1 MGKITAAITGVGL
14 YLPDYI
20 LTNEELSTMVDTSD
34 EWIMSHIGVK
44 TRHIL
49 KGEGVGTSYM
59 GARAV
64 INLLDKAGVDPM
76 EVDLVIC
83 ATVTPDM
90 FFPST
95 GNLIADQAGCKNAFA
110 YDVSA
115 ACSGFLFAL
124 TTGAKFIE
132 SGSCKKV
139 VVVGADKMSTIVD
152 YTDRSTCP
160 IFGDGAAAVL
170 LEPNTEGYG
179 VLDEILR
186 SDGSGEL
193 QLYMK
198 AGGSRYPASIETVQN
213 NWHTIMWDGHAVFK
227 AAVSKMADVS
237 VEIMERNNLTS
248 DDIRYLVPHQAN
260 LRIIDATARRM
271 GLDHDKCMINIDRNG
286 NTTAATIPSCL
297 YDYEKELKPGDNLI
311 LSAFGG
317 GYTWGAIYVKWA
329 YDGAGAAD
337 AGFFRI
343 FGLGHCRRGFRFFS
357 DSRSNFAPKN
367 IAAYE
372 NPDRGRRTLPAGDH
386 GADAAPRTVCG
397 RAGVRLRIGARK
409 DRRIRL
415 RLYPAGHHAAR
426 RQRPAD
432 TRRAQAAAKTC
443 RRDHHFGPGFAR

>member
-198 AGGSRYPASIETVQN
+198 AGGSVVI
-213 NWHTIMWDGHAVFK
+213 I
-227 AAVSKMADVS
+227 
-237 VEIMERNNLTS
+237 
-248 DDIRYLVPHQAN
+248 YLVPHQAN

-329 YDGAGAAD
+329 YDGSKACQVD
-337 AGFFRI
+337 
-343 FGLGHCRRGFRFFS
+343 
-357 DSRSNFAPKN
+357 
-367 IAAYE
+367 
-372 NPDRGRRTLPAGDH
+372 PAE
-386 GADAAPRTVCG
+386 
-397 RAGVRLRIGARK
+397 K
-409 DRRIRL
+409 
-415 RLYPAGHHAAR
+415 
-426 RQRPAD
+426 
-432 TRRAQAAAKTC
+432 
-443 RRDHHFGPGFAR
+443 